1 MRRGTDA
8 KGRGPGVR
16 ITFLINWWNE
26 KPLGPNCNAVEAK
39 MIKELGS
46 VSFFYPP
53 PFISGKNQGPLFPK
67 SCTCSSGLAFGS

>member
-39 MIKELGS
+39 MIKELG
-46 VSFFYPP
+46 V
-53 PFISGKNQGPLFPK
+53 LFSRNRARAPRAWLLEADAQQNSLWKLK
-67 SCTCSSGLAFGS
+67 S